1 MLKKLTGVVLLF
13 ACIVIIAFRFDG
25 SKIDLSEE
33 KKIQVHNIQ
42 EIPATP
48 ALDQYG
54 MAMQFY
60 EEVVEDRIQRNE
72 SLYIILSRHGVTPDL
87 IHSIQQQARGLV
99 NLSRMIPGQQY
110 RIYKNDSRAVAIVWR
125 RTSTEYTT
133 INWEDGI
140 EITNSSIPVRTSIA
154 SVSGTIRSSLAN
166 AIQAQGVSNRLV
178 VELANIYAWTIDFYG
193 LRQGDQFKAVYENR
207 FVMDEY
213 IGIGK
218 IKAAEF
224 EHRGNV
230 IRAYYYDNGDQP
242 GYYDAEGK
250 SMRRS
255 MMRVPFEYNP
265 RISSGFSHNR
275 LHPILNQRRPH
286 YGTDYAAPTGTPI
299 LAAGDGVVTEAQNR
313 GGNGNIVQIRH
324 NSVYRT
330 AYLHLSRFG
339 SGIRPGVRV
348 RQGQVIGYVGQTGL
362 ATGPHLCYRLYKNN
376 NPINSVTYDFP
387 PDEGLSNDH
396 MPAFLAEVNRLDELL
411 QSLVEP
417 VENLA
422 MN

>member
-1 MLKKLTGVVLLF
+1 MLKKLTGIVVLF
-13 ACIVIIAFRFDG
+13 VFIVFLAFRFDG
-25 SKIDLSEE
+25 GKIDLSEE
-33 KKIQVHNIQ
+33 MNIQVHEIE

-48 ALDQYG
+48 ALDPYG
-54 MAMQFY
+54 MAIQFY
-60 EEVVEDRIQRNE
+60 DDVFEGRIQRNE
-72 SLYIILSRHGVTPDL
+72 SLYIILSRHGVTPDQ
-87 IHSIQQQARGLV
+87 IHSIQQQARGIV

-110 RIYKNDSRAVAIVWR
+110 RIYKNDGRASAFVWR
-125 RTSTEYTT
+125 NSSTEYTT

-140 EITNSSIPVRTSIA
+140 EISNSSIPVRTSIA

-207 FVMDEY
+207 HVMDEY

-242 GYYDAEGK
+242 GYYDAEGN

-299 LAAGDGVVTEAQNR
+299 LAAGDGVVTEAQFR
-313 GGNGNIVQIRH
+313 GGNVNIVQIRH

-330 AYLHLSRFG
+330 AYLHLSRFA

-376 NPINSVTYDFP
+376 TPINSVTYDFP
-387 PDEGLSNDH
+387 PDEGLAQEH
-396 MPAFLAEVNRLDELL
+396 MPAFMAEVQRLDELL
-411 QSLVEP
+411 NSLTEP
-417 VENLA
+417 LENLA
-422 MN
+422 LN